1 MVRPERSSERHAT
14 LPGGMGT
21 TSHEMSKRER
31 AKRNRPE
38 EFRYVVN
45 IRHFQ
50 NGIGIVG
57 LLGIVLIFV
66 YLALDP
72 GSPGAPSAVTS
83 GLTTPLTAPSTS
95 GNVPN
100 SGVSSALP
108 PIIAPSSAIIVIVIV
123 IVERVTKFTN
133 KHQQPSGVIWIE
145 VHINLPSGNER
156 I

>member
-14 LPGGMGT
+14 LRGGMGT

-45 IRHFQ
+45 IRHIQ

-83 GLTTPLTAPSTS
+83 GLTTPLTSTS

-108 PIIAPSSAIIVIVIV
+108 PIIPPSPAS
-123 IVERVTKFTN
+123 T
-133 KHQQPSGVIWIE
+133 S
-145 VHINLPSGNER
+145 S
-156 I
+156 